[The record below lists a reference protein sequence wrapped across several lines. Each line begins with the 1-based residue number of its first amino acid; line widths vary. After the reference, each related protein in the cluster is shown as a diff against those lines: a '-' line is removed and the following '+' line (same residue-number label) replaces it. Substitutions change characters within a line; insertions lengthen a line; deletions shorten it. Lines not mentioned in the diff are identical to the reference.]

1 MSRRRIALIL
11 ILLAFAATALLFR
24 RPIQSWAATQSCERM
39 LRDHYPNIAS
49 LEGAPDFDSYM
60 DQVALQCRARVAHDR
75 FEQAETPEVR
85 QQQGAEAIA
94 HYTELIEAT
103 ADGWAY
109 RPQRA
114 SVYAELGEYEQAL
127 ADYNFLILHDPEN
140 YWMLEQRGN
149 LYVEMGRYREALADF
164 DALYQR
170 AQQDPGNTAAYL
182 QRIQARIQ
190 EIEAQL

>member
-11 ILLAFAATALLFR
+11 ILLAFVATALLFR
-24 RPIQSWAATQSCERM
+24 RPIQSWAAIQSCERM

-60 DQVALQCRARVAHDR
+60 DQVDLQCRARVAQDR
-75 FEQAETPEVR
+75 FEQAETTEVR

-94 HYTELIEAT
+94 HYTELIEASEN
-103 ADGWAY
+103 GWAY

-114 SVYAELGEYEQAL
+114 SVHTALGAYEQAL

-140 YWMLEQRGN
+140 YWILEQRGN
-149 LYVEMGRYREALADF
+149 LYVEMGRYQEALADF
-164 DALYQR
+164 ETLYQR
-170 AQQDPGNTAAYL
+170 AQQDPGNSTAYL
-182 QRIQARIQ
+182 ERIQARIQ
-190 EIEAQL
+190 EIETHR